1 MLITGVLEEAYFFN
15 IQSCIP
21 LLEPLTIPRD
31 EAPLS
36 RRDVINSLI
45 VTPNKESLRFQG
57 VNLNGADLSYLD
69 LRNINFKYIAF
80 LNTCKL

>member
-1 MLITGVLEEAYFFN
+1 MSGVLEEAYFFN

-69 LRNINFKYIAF
+69 LRNINFKYVGV
-80 LNTCKL
+80 